1 MANHENKEL
10 AIITDEVA
18 NCLKNIQDELNPMR
32 QMFESMFR
40 NDETIR
46 AIIEFSIQQQEIE
59 NRLREALLPVIE
71 ANIALN
77 SFIHSDEC
85 FRGLSEMFKQQEQY
99 AGRLVM
105 PEQARIR
112 RKSSRRTSKNHTAL
126 SR

>member
-1 MANHENKEL
+1 MEGKRMANHENKEL

-32 QMFESMFR
+32 QIFESMFR

-46 AIIEFSIQQQEIE
+46 AIIEFSVQQQEIE

-99 AGRLVM
+99 ANSLR
-105 PEQARIR
+105 EA
-112 RKSSRRTSKNHTAL
+112 
-126 SR
+126 